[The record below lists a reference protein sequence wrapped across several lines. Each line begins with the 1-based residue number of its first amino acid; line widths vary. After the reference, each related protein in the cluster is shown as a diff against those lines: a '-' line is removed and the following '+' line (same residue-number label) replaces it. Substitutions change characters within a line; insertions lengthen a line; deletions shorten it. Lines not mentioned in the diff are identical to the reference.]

1 MAVHRRLSAPLA
13 ISAAMTLAACAGDP
27 PSAPSRPLATEAKLA
42 ALPASADLGTTVAE
56 LRRATA
62 RYHDVAAAEADGFIR
77 VGDCEDRDGDVP
89 TAIPYANPARFDDV
103 IDPTQPEALLYEPS
117 PNGKLTLAG
126 VELVIPY
133 AAWAG
138 PQPPTFFGVSFQ
150 REDEFGV
157 YGLHVWVWRDNPDG
171 LFAIANPRASCANAS

>member
-62 RYHDVAAAEADGFIR
+62 RYHDVAASTKIRGQGIGFAEVGIKLGLLVSHDVVTEKDVALSSFVTQIR
-77 VGDCEDRDGDVP
+77 F
-89 TAIPYANPARFDDV
+89 TIPV
-103 IDPTQPEALLYEPS
+103 
-117 PNGKLTLAG
+117 
-126 VELVIPY
+126 
-133 AAWAG
+133 
-138 PQPPTFFGVSFQ
+138 
-150 REDEFGV
+150 
-157 YGLHVWVWRDNPDG
+157 
-171 LFAIANPRASCANAS
+171 